1 MRYRG
6 EDLVKIRS
14 ENGKIENFQGFVAK
28 SLKIW
33 PIFLKKSTEIANFGT
48 LTEKTWKRRIE
59 GGIGEI

>member
-1 MRYRG
+1 M
-6 EDLVKIRS
+6 KIRS